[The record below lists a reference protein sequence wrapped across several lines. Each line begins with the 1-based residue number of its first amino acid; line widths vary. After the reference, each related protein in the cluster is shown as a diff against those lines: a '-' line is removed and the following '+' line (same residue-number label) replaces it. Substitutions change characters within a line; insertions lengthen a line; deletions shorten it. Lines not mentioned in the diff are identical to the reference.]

1 MRTTEVSN
9 FGRRGNSSPRRPLF
23 MAVVPRV
30 RRSECPPGM
39 NTIRSLALLLACTLP
54 SLAALPLTAIKEY
67 QESAPE
73 FIDLQVTK
81 VIKTPVW

>member
-1 MRTTEVSN
+1 
-9 FGRRGNSSPRRPLF
+9 
-23 MAVVPRV
+23 
-30 RRSECPPGM
+30 M

-54 SLAALPLTAIKEY
+54 SLAALPLTAVKEY